1 MNATLTQI
9 CEYLRNWFS
18 DPAERKS
25 GVYYIENGTLELD
38 LLEGEY
44 FRIVGSRLNDGV
56 YQYPAYGL
64 ADEVFVGGIWRMRI
78 PQSVLDLAADIE
90 AFEADEANKP
100 SPYTSESFGGYSYSK
115 AGSGDGVSAYGWQD
129 AFRSRLN
136 RWRKADFAR

>member
-1 MNATLTQI
+1 MNATLTRI

-18 DPAERKS
+18 DPTERKS
-25 GVYYIENGTLELD
+25 GVYYIENGTLEID
-38 LLEGEY
+38 LLDGEY

-78 PQSVLDLAADIE
+78 PQSVLDLVADIE

-100 SPYTSESFGGYSYSK
+100 SAYTSESFGGYSYSK
-115 AGSGDGVSAYGWQD
+115 GRGGDGSSAYGWQD

-136 RWRKADFAR
+136 RWRKADFSR